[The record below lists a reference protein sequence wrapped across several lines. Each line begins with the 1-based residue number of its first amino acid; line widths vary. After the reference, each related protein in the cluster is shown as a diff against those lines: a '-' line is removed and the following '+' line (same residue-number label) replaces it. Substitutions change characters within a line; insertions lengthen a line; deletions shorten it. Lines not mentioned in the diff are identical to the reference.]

1 MHGET
6 WTLHRPAT
14 GRTAGGRL
22 RHRAHL
28 KKRTTNART
37 DRGHVAG
44 HDAKVAGDGGDEDE
58 VDLRMGGEGRRGRGM
73 KGGGGEG

>member
-1 MHGET
+1 VDKGEARRHEIF
-6 WTLHRPAT
+6 LDRLVQLGVDGQHARAQL
-14 GRTAGGRL
+14 GDGG
-22 RHRAHL
+22 
-28 KKRTTNART
+28 
-37 DRGHVAG
+37 DVAG